1 MSGASVGVRA
11 ALDARL
17 VTARATHPAT
27 WVDDDRFCAH
37 ALERAGGD
45 EAVAERIEKL
55 HAEDLYLAVACA
67 DGNAAAIA
75 SFEQEHMAHVADFV
89 ARIDSSIAF
98 ADEVRQR
105 LRTRLLVRS
114 EDGPPRIL
122 TYSGAGPIGGWLRV
136 CAVREAREMAG
147 RRGNEREL
155 DTAAGTVDPEL
166 AWLKAK
172 YGDLVSV
179 AFKKALDG
187 LTADERTMLR
197 MHYLDGLTLEQ
208 VASLFRVSRA
218 TGARAL
224 AKARSSIV
232 DAVRRELKTAVG
244 VETSS
249 ADSLL
254 AFVRSRIEIDLAKHL
269 G

>member
-1 MSGASVGVRA
+1 MSEIEAAAAA
-11 ALDARL
+11 ALDAL
-17 VTARATHPAT
+17 VVEARAKHPAE
-27 WVDDDRFCAH
+27 WVAAERLRAH

-45 EAVAERIEKL
+45 AAVATNIEKL
-55 HAEDLYLAVACA
+55 HAADLYLAVACA
-67 DGNAAAIA
+67 DGIAAALVC
-75 SFEQEHMAHVADFV
+75 FEQEHMAHVGDFV
-89 ARIDSSIAF
+89 ARIDSSNPF

-166 AWLKAK
+166 AWLKEK
-172 YGDLVSV
+172 YGDVVSV

-232 DAVRRELKTAVG
+232 DAVRRELKAAVG

-254 AFVRSRIEIDLAKHL
+254 EFVRSRIEIDLAKHL